1 MPLNAI
7 YSAELVELFNCVQ
20 GKEHIIFSLSPTNKH
35 TQLIG
40 LKEMY
45 LSNAK
50 AQKLKHMS
58 SMENGPETCQQE
70 TSKNF
75 CARHHLECN
84 FSQLK

>member
-1 MPLNAI
+1 MLLNAI
-7 YSAELVELFNCVQ
+7 YSAELVEPFNCVQ
-20 GKEHIIFSLSPTNKH
+20 GKEHYLSLSPTNKH

-50 AQKLKHMS
+50 AWKLKHVS
-58 SMENGPETCQQE
+58 LMENAPETCQQE
-70 TSKNF
+70 TGENF
-75 CARHHLECN
+75 CARHNLECN